1 MQLAILAHGGECFL
15 FNGCRAQFDAA
26 EHGGVEDVDTGVDS
40 VTDEFNGFLDEAV
53 DAAVVA
59 GFVHYDTVFGGLFYF
74 GHDDGAFVAVGFVEV
89 GHLLEGVVAD
99 DVGVENEEWGVVFA
113 ENLFGELERTSGAER
128 LGLDREFNLD
138 VVLLLVLQ
146 VFVR

>member
-1 MQLAILAHGGECFL
+1 
-15 FNGCRAQFDAA
+15 
-26 EHGGVEDVDTGVDS
+26 
-40 VTDEFNGFLDEAV
+40 
-53 DAAVVA
+53 
-59 GFVHYDTVFGGLFYF
+59 
-74 GHDDGAFVAVGFVEV
+74 
-89 GHLLEGVVAD
+89 LLEGVVAD